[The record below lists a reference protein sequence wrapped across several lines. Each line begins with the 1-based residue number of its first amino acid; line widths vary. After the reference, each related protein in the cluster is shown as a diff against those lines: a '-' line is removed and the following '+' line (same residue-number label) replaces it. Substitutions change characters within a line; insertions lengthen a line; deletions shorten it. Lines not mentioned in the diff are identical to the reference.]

1 MTTVLHHKNSP
12 KELIASHW
20 RHRSL
25 IMQMVRREIA
35 SRYKGSVLGVLWTFI
50 QPLILLVVYTF
61 VFSEVFNARWGTQ
74 VASKTDFALALFTGI
89 TIYNLFSEVA
99 TRSPTLIISHANY
112 VKKIIFPLETL
123 PAIAIGSASI
133 QMLISITTII
143 GINFALN
150 GSFSPTIAV
159 LPLILLPYALF
170 IAGLSWLLSALG
182 VYIRDISQSVGLITS
197 VSMFLSPV
205 FYPISALPEKYQPWL
220 HLNPL
225 TLIIEESRKV
235 ILWNTLPD
243 WAGLA
248 KYSVASALL
257 AAAGFFWFQRSR
269 KGFADVL

>member
-1 MTTVLHHKNSP
+1 MTTILHYNSSFR
-12 KELIASHW
+12 ELLASHW
-20 RHRSL
+20 RHRNL
-25 IMQMVRREIA
+25 IVQMVRREIA

-50 QPLILLVVYTF
+50 QPLILLLVYTF

-74 VASKTDFALALFTGI
+74 VTSKTDFALALFTGI
-89 TIYNLFSEVA
+89 TIYNLFSEVV
-99 TRSPTLIISHANY
+99 TRSPTLIIAHASY

-133 QMLISITTII
+133 QMIVSIATII

-150 GSFSPTIAV
+150 GSFSPAIVA

-170 IAGLSWLLSALG
+170 IAGLSWLLAALG
-182 VYIRDISQSVGLITS
+182 VYIRDISQSVSLITS

-235 ILWNTLPD
+235 ILWNALPD
-243 WAGLA
+243 WISLA

-257 AAAGFFWFQRSR
+257 AAFGFFWFQRSR

>member
-1 MTTVLHHKNSP
+1 MTTVLHHKGSFR
-12 KELIASHW
+12 ELLASHW

-25 IMQMVRREIA
+25 IVQMVRREIA
-35 SRYKGSVLGVLWTFI
+35 ARYKGSVLGVLWTFI

-123 PAIAIGSASI
+123 PAIAIGSASV
-133 QMLISITTII
+133 QMIVSIMTII

-150 GSFSPTIAV
+150 SSFSPVIVA

-170 IAGLSWLLSALG
+170 IAGLSWLLAALG

-243 WAGLA
+243 WMSLA
-248 KYSVASALL
+248 KYTVASALL
-257 AAAGFFWFQRSR
+257 AAFGFFWFQRSR